1 MALRCGIRRSRNIT
15 DGTRQPMPHGL
26 ITPRP
31 SPALLAIGQL
41 DDPAFLGAV
50 LRSVGGAVLALVV
63 LGAAMAWGGARAGAY
78 WAAHWPML
86 AGGLEWLAG
95 VAGVAGA
102 VVLGLF
108 LFVPLATAIAT
119 LFVDRVAMAVERR
132 HYPDLPPGVPA
143 SLMAQLW
150 DGLAL
155 GALVLAMQVLA
166 LVVSLLIPGLGL
178 IAGWLVAAWAI
189 GRGLFMAVA
198 LRRCDRGLALALY
211 RRRRFAV
218 LVQGGLVAAAGLVPG
233 LNLVAPVLGLA
244 AMVHVLGRDA
254 PRALG

>member
-1 MALRCGIRRSRNIT
+1 MAA
-15 DGTRQPMPHGL
+15 
-26 ITPRP
+26 PRP

-50 LRSVGGAVLALVV
+50 LRSVGGALLALLV
-63 LGAAMAWGGARAGAY
+63 LGVGLGWGGARLAAE
-78 WAAHWPML
+78 WAANWPIL

-119 LFVDRVAMAVERR
+119 LFVDRVAIAVERR
-132 HYPDLPPGVPA
+132 HYPELPPGVAA
-143 SLMAQLW
+143 SLAAQVW
-150 DGLAL
+150 DGVAL
-155 GALVLAMQVLA
+155 GLLVLAMQVLA
-166 LVVSLLIPGLGL
+166 LVVSVAIPGFGL
-178 IAGWLVAAWAI
+178 IVGWLVAAWAI

-198 LRRCDRGLALALY
+198 LRHCDRATALALY

-218 LVQGGLVAAAGLVPG
+218 VVQGGLVAAAGLVPG

-254 PRALG
+254 PIGGRNGRAVGLSHRPPAC